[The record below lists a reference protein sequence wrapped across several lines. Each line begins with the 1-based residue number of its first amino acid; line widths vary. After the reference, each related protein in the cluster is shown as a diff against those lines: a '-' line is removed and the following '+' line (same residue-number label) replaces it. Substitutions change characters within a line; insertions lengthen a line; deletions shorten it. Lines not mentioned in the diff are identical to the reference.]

1 MRGKASSPARSE
13 AGSIFMVVLL
23 AVVVLSALG
32 ATLLTISVTESTYA
46 YRDLWSEGS
55 FWAAEAG
62 IQTGIDQLSI
72 NTATSTQAIPVTTIP
87 AGGDYNYRSGR
98 RSDAG
103 PQPLQF
109 VKTRTEAGYSIGS
122 GTGYNPSGYIFY
134 AYMITATGTGPRN
147 GQRELE
153 AQAEFGPVPN

>member
-1 MRGKASSPARSE
+1 
-13 AGSIFMVVLL
+13 MVVLF

-32 ATLLTISVTESTYA
+32 ATLLAMSATESSHA

-72 NTATSTQAIPVTTIP
+72 NTATSTQAIPVTTI
-87 AGGDYNYRSGR
+87 AGDYNYRSGR
-98 RSDAG
+98 RADAG

-109 VKTRTEAGYSIGS
+109 VNTRTEAGYSIGS
-122 GTGYNPSGYIFY
+122 GTGYNPSGYVFF
-134 AYMITATGTGPRN
+134 AYQITATGTGPRN
-147 GQRELE
+147 AQRELE
-153 AQAEFGPVPN
+153 AQAEFGPVAN